1 MAAVKQRHSGQFQ
14 PGQSG
19 NPLGYPKIPPDVKA
33 RLKGLNM
40 KAVQAIEDALD
51 GDDPK
56 LRLAAAQEVLNRNLG
71 KPHVSATVDVN
82 AHDSGAAMLA
92 ALTAAA
98 ARSSAAPAL
107 VIDATAERAPT
118 PPLPPLP
125 AIPLASIAAGDE
137 HED

>member
-51 GDDPK
+51 GDDQK

-98 ARSSAAPAL
+98 ARSSASPAL
-107 VIDATAERAPT
+107 VIDATAERAPA
-118 PPLPPLP
+118 PPLPTLP
-125 AIPLASIAAGDE
+125 PIPLASIPAGDE